1 MRKLIITTLKSLAQ
15 LFQIPSE
22 SSGGCY
28 VALDVNVKVY
38 RLILK
43 NCLYSTESDSG
54 GSNQT
59 NLRRNTPLRKRPT
72 GLESAC
78 APADIVP
85 LTAGLFQ
92 EFLFCLYS
100 TYFCALGSTSLPCLL
115 ATLRWCWRY
124 RENSVQWQLTKGF
137 HCHCTKNRIFTIP
150 LAPAKRSKQ
159 AWQTC

>member
-54 GSNQT
+54 CSNQT

-85 LTAGLFQ
+85 LTIFQ
-92 EFLFCLYS
+92 FCLQKLNERP
-100 TYFCALGSTSLPCLL
+100 YF
-115 ATLRWCWRY
+115 
-124 RENSVQWQLTKGF
+124 
-137 HCHCTKNRIFTIP
+137 
-150 LAPAKRSKQ
+150 
-159 AWQTC
+159 

>member
-38 RLILK
+38 RMILK

-54 GSNQT
+54 CSNQT
-59 NLRRNTPLRKRPT
+59 NLRRNTPLRKRLT

-85 LTAGLFQ
+85 LM
-92 EFLFCLYS
+92 Y
-100 TYFCALGSTSLPCLL
+100 SLPVDVYYFLCFTSRLSPFFWGGGGSFAL
-115 ATLRWCWRY
+115 PKS
-124 RENSVQWQLTKGF
+124 ENSELD
-137 HCHCTKNRIFTIP
+137 
-150 LAPAKRSKQ
+150 L
-159 AWQTC
+159 

>member
-54 GSNQT
+54 CSNQT

-78 APADIVP
+78 APADIVSLSKREIKRMP
-85 LTAGLFQ
+85 QISLTCFSLAHKRFSY
-92 EFLFCLYS
+92 ERKE
-100 TYFCALGSTSLPCLL
+100 AWRATSWL
-115 ATLRWCWRY
+115 
-124 RENSVQWQLTKGF
+124 
-137 HCHCTKNRIFTIP
+137 I
-150 LAPAKRSKQ
+150 
-159 AWQTC
+159 

>member
-54 GSNQT
+54 CSNQT

-85 LTAGLFQ
+85 LNNVGQVVRL
-92 EFLFCLYS
+92 
-100 TYFCALGSTSLPCLL
+100 
-115 ATLRWCWRY
+115 
-124 RENSVQWQLTKGF
+124 KGF
-137 HCHCTKNRIFTIP
+137 QSNGQQIETWAGFMKP
-150 LAPAKRSKQ
+150 S
-159 AWQTC
+159 

>member
-1 MRKLIITTLKSLAQ
+1 MRRLIITLKSLAQ

-28 VALDVNVKVY
+28 IALDVNVKVY

-43 NCLYSTESDSG
+43 NCLYSTESDSVCR
-54 GSNQT
+54 NQT

-85 LTAGLFQ
+85 LNLAG
-92 EFLFCLYS
+92 
-100 TYFCALGSTSLPCLL
+100 TGHTVHPCDCERTDHQFDLD
-115 ATLRWCWRY
+115 
-124 RENSVQWQLTKGF
+124 
-137 HCHCTKNRIFTIP
+137 
-150 LAPAKRSKQ
+150 
-159 AWQTC
+159 

>member
-1 MRKLIITTLKSLAQ
+1 MRRLIITLKSLAQ

-28 VALDVNVKVY
+28 IALDVNVKVY

-43 NCLYSTESDSG
+43 NCLYSTESDSVCR
-54 GSNQT
+54 NQT

-85 LTAGLFQ
+85 LTMNTWSAQRQFF
-92 EFLFCLYS
+92 FLKFIYFSCGVQLYS
-100 TYFCALGSTSLPCLL
+100 ESSFAQPDNLVPLG
-115 ATLRWCWRY
+115 
-124 RENSVQWQLTKGF
+124 
-137 HCHCTKNRIFTIP
+137 
-150 LAPAKRSKQ
+150 
-159 AWQTC
+159 

>member
-1 MRKLIITTLKSLAQ
+1 MYQSPSFSVRWIVELKKTFKGLCHPRCMRRLIITLKSLAQ

-28 VALDVNVKVY
+28 IALDVNVKVY

-43 NCLYSTESDSG
+43 NCLYSTESDSVCR
-54 GSNQT
+54 NQT

-85 LTAGLFQ
+85 LNVLSCNVFPPQ
-92 EFLFCLYS
+92 FSRMCFVSIMCLS
-100 TYFCALGSTSLPCLL
+100 H
-115 ATLRWCWRY
+115 
-124 RENSVQWQLTKGF
+124 TKY
-137 HCHCTKNRIFTIP
+137 HIQVI
-150 LAPAKRSKQ
+150 
-159 AWQTC
+159 